1 MAFERGGR
9 GWGSRRK
16 LVGAILAIAFAAF
29 LLSEAAAA
37 FRDPM
42 KPIAR
47 YRSAPL
53 APSVFVWGRV
63 HALAGGALPPLCRVT
78 HQTYVSKSRRSG
90 GDWRDGSW
98 MNVAAGTL
106 EVTGSSSPVPRV
118 LVPSAGFEIDPG
130 DVDPTVVEDPA
141 RLAALRAYAER
152 EKLAFAKR
160 GFERSSD
167 ERVVERCV
175 ADGEPIYAQ
184 GCVKQDGDEATLR
197 SCGPAL
203 SAWRFVRGEGPQSA
217 IDAAADDLA
226 TTLGAAFAALAL
238 VPLLLAPRKGTLVAA
253 LGDRAGYVWDAW
265 SPRAKS
271 LVLLPVAA
279 LAVDV
284 LLMQREEPDTFAYG
298 RGGYVVM
305 AAAVAGAAWVAAK
318 MLARRREA
326 QRAVAPVLAAERKTL
341 ANASGTAELSVRA
354 RKRGDGVRTVLDRP
368 NVAYAETRV
377 TETYQRGKYIHEIE
391 RFTRVASRELDVVDE
406 SGEGVLHLEHA
417 VLDVDV
423 RRVSFG
429 GVPRRLAEEGVKL
442 ERHENHVAY
451 VVEERAVEDG
461 EALWVLGEVSGLT
474 LRADESGYRSVRGS
488 PSLGGEGVPP
498 VLVFAGDER
507 GLVASLRREA
517 RVATALAVLA
527 ASCAVAAVVST
538 ALLAWL

>member
-16 LVGAILAIAFAAF
+16 LIGAVLAIAFAAF
-29 LLSEAAAA
+29 LFSEAAVA

-47 YRSAPL
+47 YRGAPL

-63 HALAGGALPPLCRVT
+63 HALAGGALPPLCRIT
-78 HQTYVSKSRRSG
+78 HQTWVSKSRHTG

-98 MNVAAGTL
+98 MNVAAATL
-106 EVTGSSSPVPRV
+106 EVSGSSSPVPRV
-118 LVPSAGFEIDPG
+118 LVPSAAFEIDPADG
-130 DVDPTVVEDPA
+130 DPVVVDDPA
-141 RLAALRAYAER
+141 RLAALEAYAKR
-152 EKLAFAKR
+152 EKLAFAKK
-160 GFERSSD
+160 GFGRSTD

-184 GCVKQDGDEATLR
+184 GCAEQDGDEAALR

-203 SAWRFVRGEGPQSA
+203 PAWRFVRGDGPQSA
-217 IDAAADDLA
+217 IDAGADDLA

-238 VPLLLAPRKGTLVAA
+238 VPLLLAPRKGRLVAA

-271 LVLLPVAA
+271 LVVLPVAA

-284 LLMQREEPDTFAYG
+284 ILMQRGEPSTFAYG

-305 AAAVAGAAWVAAK
+305 AAALAGAAWVAAK

-326 QRAVAPVLAAERKTL
+326 QRAVGPVLAAERTAL

-354 RKRGDGVRTVLDRP
+354 RKRGDGVRTVLERP
-368 NVAYAETRV
+368 NVAFAETRV
-377 TETYQRGKYIHEIE
+377 TETYQRGKHIVEIE
-391 RFTRVASRELDVVDE
+391 RLRVVPSRELDVVDE

-423 RRVSFG
+423 RRASFD
-429 GVPRRLAEEGVKL
+429 GVPPRLAAAGVKL

-451 VVEERAVEDG
+451 VVEERVVEDG

-474 LRADESGYRSVRGS
+474 LRPDESGYRSVRGS

-517 RVATALAVLA
+517 RVASALAIFA
-527 ASCAVAAVVST
+527 ASCAVAAAVAT
-538 ALLAWL
+538 GLLAWL